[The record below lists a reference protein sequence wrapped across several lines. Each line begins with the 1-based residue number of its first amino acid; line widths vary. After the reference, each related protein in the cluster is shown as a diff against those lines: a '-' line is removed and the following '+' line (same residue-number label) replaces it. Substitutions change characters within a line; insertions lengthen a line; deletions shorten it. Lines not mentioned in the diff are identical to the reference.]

1 MTIHP
6 EPTIPA
12 ATESPAAAAARAH
25 VEAWS
30 NHDFDTARTGLAPDV
45 RVTAT
50 TTQPMPPATDLT
62 GAGDY
67 MIGLTQFAQAV
78 VPGSLRILAST
89 GDERN
94 ALLMLT
100 VQADFGAGEV
110 TLPGARLYLLDEN
123 NKIKTEHVIF
133 YAAQN

>member
-1 MTIHP
+1 MSAQP
-6 EPTIPA
+6 
-12 ATESPAAAAARAH
+12 ESPAAAIARAH

-30 NHDFDTARTGLAPDV
+30 NHDFGTARSGLAPDV
-45 RVTAT
+45 RVTAV
-50 TTQPMPPATDLT
+50 TTQPAPPPTDLT
-62 GAGDY
+62 GADDY

-78 VPGSLRILAST
+78 VPGSLRILASA

-100 VQADFGAGEV
+100 VEADFGAGKA
-110 TLPGARLYLLDEN
+110 TLPGARLYLLDDN

-133 YAAQN
+133 YAAVTP

>member
-1 MTIHP
+1 MS
-6 EPTIPA
+6 A
-12 ATESPAAAAARAH
+12 QQESPAVAIARAH

-30 NHDFDTARTGLAPDV
+30 NHDFDTARSGLASDV

-50 TTQPMPPATDLT
+50 TTQPVPPATDLT
-62 GAGDY
+62 GADNY
-67 MIGLTQFAQAV
+67 MTGLIQFAQAV
-78 VPGSLRILAST
+78 VPGSLRILASG

-100 VQADFGAGEV
+100 VEADFGAAKA

-123 NKIKTEHVIF
+123 GKIKTEHVIF

>member
-1 MTIHP
+1 MSAQH
-6 EPTIPA
+6 
-12 ATESPAAAAARAH
+12 ESPAVAIARAH

-30 NHDFDTARTGLAPDV
+30 NHDFDAARSGLAPGV
-45 RVTAT
+45 RVTST

-62 GAGDY
+62 GADDY

-78 VPGSLRILAST
+78 APGSLRILASV
-89 GDERN
+89 GDEHN

-100 VQADFGAGEV
+100 VEADLGGGKA
-110 TLPGARLYLLDEN
+110 TLPGARLYRLDEN

-133 YAAQN
+133 YAAED

>member
-1 MTIHP
+1 MSTQH
-6 EPTIPA
+6 
-12 ATESPAAAAARAH
+12 ESPAIAVARAH
-25 VEAWS
+25 AEAWS
-30 NHDFDTARTGLAPDV
+30 NHDFDTARSALAPDV

-62 GAGDY
+62 GADDY
-67 MIGLTQFAQAV
+67 MVGLTQFAQAV

-94 ALLMLT
+94 ALLTLT
-100 VQADFGAGEV
+100 VEADFGGRKAI
-110 TLPGARLYLLDEN
+110 LPGARLYRLDDN

-133 YAAQN
+133 YAAGL

>member
-1 MTIHP
+1 M
-6 EPTIPA
+6 A
-12 ATESPAAAAARAH
+12 AQHQSPAVAIARAH
-25 VEAWS
+25 VAAWS
-30 NHDFDTARTGLAPDV
+30 NHDFGTARNGLAPDV

-62 GAGDY
+62 GADDY

-78 VPGSLRILAST
+78 VPGSLRILASA

-100 VQADFGAGEV
+100 VEVDFGAGKA
-110 TLPGARLYLLDEN
+110 TLPAARLYLLDDN

-133 YAAQN
+133 YAAQD

>member
-1 MTIHP
+1 
-6 EPTIPA
+6 
-12 ATESPAAAAARAH
+12 
-25 VEAWS
+25 
-30 NHDFDTARTGLAPDV
+30 
-45 RVTAT
+45 
-50 TTQPMPPATDLT
+50 
-62 GAGDY
+62 
-67 MIGLTQFAQAV
+67 MIGLTQFAQGV

-100 VQADFGAGEV
+100 VEADFGAGPA

-133 YAAQN
+133 YAAQP